1 MLSPAGISPV
11 PPPWQQQPHIAPQ
24 GMSHVAGATGAS
36 SPYTQ
41 YPQQQQQQQQP
52 SYPVG
57 PRNGQKFGYGAQ
69 YQFPTEIVPPSGSKM
84 STKVE
89 IGDLT
94 ERDEVDI
101 TFMPGPIGMRLD
113 ERGGL
118 LPVSVVT
125 NLVPNGQ
132 AALAGVEIGCIVMG
146 INGERFVGSCM
157 SKIFFITAGTFSLLT
172 LHA

>member
-1 MLSPAGISPV
+1 
-11 PPPWQQQPHIAPQ
+11 
-24 GMSHVAGATGAS
+24 
-36 SPYTQ
+36 
-41 YPQQQQQQQQP
+41 
-52 SYPVG
+52 
-57 PRNGQKFGYGAQ
+57 
-69 YQFPTEIVPPSGSKM
+69 M